1 MTEYYLLDLL
11 RFTLNGKSFNHSL
24 SNDEW
29 KTIYEL
35 VKKQTLTG
43 ILLEGI
49 KKLPKEQCPPKQVLL
64 QWFTNVENIRK
75 RNQELNRL
83 VIKVSQ
89 KFKKDGF
96 KSVILK
102 GQGNA
107 LLYPDPLLRTSGDID
122 IWLDASKKDI
132 IKYVRKYCTNEE
144 IVYHHAEFP
153 VMKACNIEVHFT
165 PSWMNNY
172 FKNKK
177 LQKLFREFKDK
188 QFTHEVSLPDSKEKI
203 CIPTIEFNRIYILL
217 HIYRHLF
224 DEGIGLRQI
233 LDYYYVLKQECSE
246 EEKAN
251 SYKWIKELGMQ
262 RFCSAVMYMM
272 QEVFGLESKYLICAP
287 SVKEGKFLLD
297 EIMRA
302 GNFGK
307 YDERIVRK
315 QNESHLHKYIRK
327 IKRNSRFIKSYPNEV
342 LWNPIFRLWQYC
354 WRKKNGYM

>member
-35 VKKQTLTG
+35 AKKQTLTG

-132 IKYVRKYCTNEE
+132 IKYVRKYCPNEE

-327 IKRNSRFIKSYPNEV
+327 IKRNLRFIKSYPNEV

>member
-35 VKKQTLTG
+35 AKKQTLTG

-107 LLYPDPLLRTSGDID
+107 LLYPEPLLRTSGDID

-132 IKYVRKYCTNEE
+132 IKYVRKYCPNEE

-327 IKRNSRFIKSYPNEV
+327 IKRNLRFIKSYPNEV

>member
-35 VKKQTLTG
+35 AKKQTLTG

-122 IWLDASKKDI
+122 IWLDASKKEI
-132 IKYVRKYCTNEE
+132 IKYVRKYCPNEE

-327 IKRNSRFIKSYPNEV
+327 IKRNLRFIKSYPNEV

>member
-132 IKYVRKYCTNEE
+132 IKYVRKYCPNEE

>member
-122 IWLDASKKDI
+122 IWLDASKKEI
-132 IKYVRKYCTNEE
+132 IKYVRKYCPNEE

-327 IKRNSRFIKSYPNEV
+327 IKRNLRFIKSYPNEV

>member
-35 VKKQTLTG
+35 AKKQTLTG

-132 IKYVRKYCTNEE
+132 IKYVRKYCPNEE

-297 EIMRA
+297 EIMRV

-327 IKRNSRFIKSYPNEV
+327 IKRNLRFIKSYPNEV

>member
-35 VKKQTLTG
+35 AKKQTLTG

-132 IKYVRKYCTNEE
+132 IKYVRKYCPNEE

-342 LWNPIFRLWQYC
+342 LWNPIFRLWQYY

>member
-35 VKKQTLTG
+35 AKKQTLTG

-132 IKYVRKYCTNEE
+132 IKYVRKYCPNEE